1 MHAKQNIAS
10 RIGRWSAAHRKTA
23 ILGWLVFVVA
33 VFGLMAS
40 GTLKKETLS
49 SVDQIAGNAG
59 EAERI
64 LDDAG
69 MRPTEEIVLI
79 QSKTATTDDPAFEA
93 VIEESAAALAAT
105 EHVTDVVSPLSG
117 EGGGI
122 SEDGHSAFV
131 EFEIEGKEKVA
142 EENLEASLATVDRIK
157 HDNPEY
163 SVGQFGGG
171 SANKA
176 IEDTL
181 QGDVGKAGML
191 SLPITLLIL
200 VIALGAM
207 VAASVPFLLA
217 LTSVMATMAMV
228 TIPSHLFALSG
239 NVDALILLIGL
250 AVGVDYSL
258 FYMRRQREERAAGRS
273 NRDALEIA
281 GRTSGRAVMISGL
294 TVAIAMS
301 GMFITGDATFISF
314 AVATVTVV
322 AIAMFAT
329 LAVLPAVLAWLGDRV
344 QKGRIPFTRR
354 DRGEVK
360 ESRFWGTVVSRVMRR
375 PIVSIVVAGGFLVAL
390 AIPALNMNVV
400 QSGSDDL
407 PRDIPVMQTYDR
419 FTAAFPAETN
429 AVTVVVESDDVR
441 GGEVGAGI
449 EQLVSEAEAAPTVIG
464 ESEVTYSDDGTVA
477 SVSIPTQGKG
487 TDEQSMAAL
496 DEIRGEL
503 VPATVGELPETTVK
517 VTGAAAQSSDFGDL
531 LAERMPLVFAFVLG
545 LAFLLMLVTFRSIV
559 IPLKAIVLN
568 LLSVGAAYGVLVLVF
583 QNGWGEGLLGFESN
597 GGVTNW
603 LPLFLFVILF
613 GLSMDYHVF
622 ILSRVREAYDRGMS
636 TEDAVRKGIAGSA
649 GTVTSAA
656 IVMVMVFSVFATL
669 SFIDFK
675 EMGIGLAV
683 AILIDATIIRGVLLP
698 ATMKL
703 LGDWN
708 WYLPR
713 WLDWLP
719 QKGREPREEAA
730 PVREPAAQVEP
741 ARA

>member
-1 MHAKQNIAS
+1 MHTKQNIAS
-10 RIGRWSAAHRKTA
+10 KLGRWSAAHRKTA

-33 VFGLMAS
+33 IFGLMAS

-49 SVDQIAGNAG
+49 STDQIAGQAG

-64 LDDAG
+64 LEDAHL
-69 MRPTEEIVLI
+69 RPTEEIVLI
-79 QSKTATTDDPAFEA
+79 QSESSTVDDPAFR
-93 VIEESAAALAAT
+93 AAIAAT
-105 EHVTDVVSPLSG
+105 SQALSTTQHVSHVVSPLNEG
-117 EGGGI
+117 GGGI
-122 SEDGHSAFV
+122 SEDRHSAFV
-131 EFEIEGKEKVA
+131 EFQIDGTEKVA
-142 EENLEASLATVDRIK
+142 EENLEASIVTVDRIK

-163 SVGQFGGG
+163 TVGQFGGG

-176 IEDTL
+176 IEETL

-200 VIALGAM
+200 LVALGAL
-207 VAASVPFLLA
+207 VAASVPLLLA
-217 LTSVMATMAMV
+217 LTSVLATMAMV
-228 TIPSHLFALSG
+228 TIPSQLFALGG

-258 FYMRRQREERAAGRS
+258 FYMRRAREERAAGRS
-273 NRDALEIA
+273 NRDALEVA
-281 GRTSGRAVMISGL
+281 AKTSGRAVMISGL
-294 TVAIAMS
+294 TVIIAMA

-322 AIAMFAT
+322 LVAMFAT

-344 QKGRIPFTRR
+344 EKGRIPFSRR
-354 DRGEVK
+354 RRGEVK
-360 ESRFWGTVVSRVMRR
+360 ESRFWGSIVTRVMRR
-375 PIVSIVVAGGFLVAL
+375 PVVSIVVAGGLLLAL
-390 AIPALNMNVV
+390 AIPALSMNVV

-407 PRDIPVMQTYDR
+407 PRNIPVMKTYDR
-419 FTAAFPAETN
+419 YTAAFPSETN
-429 AVTVVVESDDVR
+429 AVAVVVKASDVR
-441 GGEVGAGI
+441 GGEVAAGI
-449 EQLVSEAEAAPTVIG
+449 DELVSEAQSSKTVIG
-464 ESEVTYSDDGTVA
+464 DVDVSYSADGTVA
-477 SVSIPTQGKG
+477 DIAIPTRGTG
-487 TDEQSMAAL
+487 TDEASMNAL
-496 DEIRGEL
+496 DAIRDGI
-503 VPATVGELPETTVK
+503 VPATVGDVEGATVR
-517 VTGAAAQSSDFGDL
+517 VTGAAAQSSDFSDL
-531 LAERMPLVFAFVLG
+531 LGSRMPLVFAFVLG

-559 IPLKAIVLN
+559 IPIKAIVLN

-622 ILSRVREAYDRGMS
+622 ILTRVREAYDRGMS

-708 WYLPR
+708 WYLPK
-713 WLDWLP
+713 WLEWLP
-719 QKGREPREEAA
+719 QAARESSERDT
-730 PVREPAAQVEP
+730 VPAEGEL